1 MLNERG
7 NGLGPEGGQDL
18 GACRGGRQESEER
31 RIMSTFTPT
40 ARTRVKRLPK
50 RAAYDRDTVF
60 KILDEAFVCHVGFVA
75 DGQPF
80 VIPTNFGRS
89 GETIYLHGSAASRM
103 LRTLSEGLPVCV
115 TVTLADGLVLA
126 RSAFHHSVNYRSV
139 VVLGTAR
146 LVDDPSEKMEAL
158 RLFTEHIMKGR
169 WEEIRWPTEQEL
181 KATTVLALPLEEVSA
196 KVRTGGPIDDEEDYS
211 LPVWAGVLPLPV
223 VPAVPIADARL
234 KAGTAVPQY
243 MKAYRRGSGRQE
255 QPSQMKLEQV

>member
-1 MLNERG
+1 MLTERG
-7 NGLGPEGGQDL
+7 NGCGPEGGQDL

-40 ARTRVKRLPK
+40 ARTQVKRLPK

-60 KILDEAFVCHVGFVA
+60 NILDEAFVCHVGFVA

-255 QPSQMKLEQV
+255 QPSQTKLEQI